1 MLLGEYEDRRHRTMV
16 NCSRTIWVLAT
27 NAIDEKIMKFCEA
40 HKSVIFNDENHSE
53 RPSLIKKLSKVIKQ
67 EFKEQF
73 KVS

>member
-16 NCSRTIWVLAT
+16 NCSRTIWVIAT
-27 NAIDEKIMKFCEA
+27 NAIDDKIMKFCEA
-40 HKSVIFNDENHSE
+40 HKSVIFNDEDHSE
-53 RPSLIKKLSKVIKQ
+53 RPPLIKKLSKVIKQ